1 MSEGAADKGI
11 ARGAPAFRHASL
23 ALFLAGFSTFSLLY
37 CVQPL
42 LPVFAEE
49 FGVSPAQSALT
60 MSLATAL
67 LALAIMCAAVLS
79 EGFGRRNLMFISM
92 TSAAVMTVAAA
103 VSPEWRV
110 LLVLRAIT
118 GFVLGGVPAVAMTWL
133 AEELEARSAGYAMG
147 LYVAGTAFGGMAGRV
162 GTGILTEFFG
172 WRWALGIFGVT
183 GLLAANG
190 FVLLLPPSRHFV
202 RRTQFDPVFHLR
214 AWMIHLATP
223 GLRMAF
229 LIAFTGMGAF
239 ITIFNFV
246 GFHLTA
252 APYRL
257 GQSDMGLLFLVYI
270 FGIASSSV
278 AGPLTDRF
286 GRRIALPAG
295 LLLMALGVALTL
307 LTPLAG
313 VIAGILVLAVGF
325 FFAHSIAS
333 AAVGRFAKQSKGHAS
348 SLYLLSYY
356 LGSSLAGWIG
366 GWFYAAGEWLAV
378 VGFTLALIS
387 ISLAAALRIN
397 ALAR

>member
-1 MSEGAADKGI
+1 MTTQPPHQGI
-11 ARGAPAFRHASL
+11 ARGAPAFRRASV

-49 FGVSPAQSALT
+49 FNVSPAQSALT

-67 LALAIMCAAVLS
+67 LAFAILCAAVLS
-79 EGFGRRNLMFISM
+79 EGFGRRNVMFVSM
-92 TSAAVMTVAAA
+92 ISAAVMTIAAA
-103 VSPEWRV
+103 LAPGWTM
-110 LLVLRAIT
+110 LLVLRAVT

-133 AEELEARSAGYAMG
+133 AEELEPRSAGYAMG
-147 LYVAGTAFGGMAGRV
+147 LYVGGTAFGGMAGRV
-162 GTGILTEFFG
+162 GAGILTEFFG
-172 WRWALGIFGVT
+172 WRWALGVFGVT
-183 GLLAANG
+183 GMLAAIG
-190 FVLLLPPSRHFV
+190 FVLLLPPSRNFV

-214 AWMIHLATP
+214 AWLIHLAAP

-239 ITIFNFV
+239 ITIFNYV

-252 APYRL
+252 PPYRL

-286 GRRIALPAG
+286 GRRLVLPAG
-295 LLLMALGVALTL
+295 LLLMAAGVALTL
-307 LTPLAG
+307 LAPLAA
-313 VIAGILVLAVGF
+313 VIAGIVVLAIGF

-333 AAVGRFAKQSKGHAS
+333 ATVGIFARQSKGHAS

-356 LGSSLAGWIG
+356 AGSSLAGWIG
-366 GWFYAAGEWLAV
+366 GWFYAAGEWPAV
-378 VGFTLALIS
+378 AGFTLALLGVA
-387 ISLAAALRIN
+387 LAASLRIN
-397 ALAR
+397 ALTR